1 MNLIEKWKN
10 RETKKKL
17 REENIRLKEK
27 IRCMESARKPSVCTI
42 ERNVQE
48 LRVDFLPPQNCEC
61 MPAEIIK
68 RRITDRMAEYLEP
81 FIEYGFYDNSHG
93 QRIYTGTLFVA
104 TGDRK
109 RGMSNERGRI

>member
-1 MNLIEKWKN
+1 MNMIEKWKN

-17 REENIRLKEK
+17 REENIRLKKE
-27 IRCMESARKPSVCTI
+27 IERRESVKRPSVCTI

-48 LRVDFLPPQNCEC
+48 LRVDFLPPLNYED

-68 RRITDRMAEYLEP
+68 RRITDRMAEYLDP
-81 FIEYGFYDNSHG
+81 FIEYGFYDNSNR

-109 RGMSNERGRI
+109 REMINDCK